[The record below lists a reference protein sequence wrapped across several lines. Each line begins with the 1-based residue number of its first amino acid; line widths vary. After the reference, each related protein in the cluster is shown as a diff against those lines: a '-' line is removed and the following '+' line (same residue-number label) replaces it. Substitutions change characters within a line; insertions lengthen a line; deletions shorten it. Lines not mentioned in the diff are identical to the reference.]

1 MPQLDKEIYIEYF
14 FWIFIILG
22 YYLTSYHMN
31 EIALKL
37 NARRF
42 LINTF
47 MLHRRFYKEQEKVVI
62 NTFESFTKKGV

>member
-1 MPQLDKEIYIEYF
+1 
-14 FWIFIILG
+14 
-22 YYLTSYHMN
+22 MN

-42 LINTF
+42 LVNTF